1 MKGCGGD
8 SEEVEG
14 VGLEQPGLLL
24 GHTFTLGGDVPARSL
39 WEFLVHL
46 ASHEEGGPLPPELP
60 WLTRSSWC
68 LC

>member
-14 VGLEQPGLLL
+14 VGLEQLSLLL
-24 GHTFTLGGDVPARSL
+24 DHTFTLGGDVTAPSL

-46 ASHEEGGPLPPELP
+46 ASHKEGVPLPPEIP
-60 WLTRSSWC
+60 WLTCSSCC